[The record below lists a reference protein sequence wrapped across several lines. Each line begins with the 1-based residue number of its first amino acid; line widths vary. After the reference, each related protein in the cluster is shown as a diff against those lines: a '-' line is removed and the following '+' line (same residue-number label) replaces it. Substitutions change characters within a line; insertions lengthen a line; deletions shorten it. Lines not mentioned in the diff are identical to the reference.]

1 MMIIIRSTSKRRK
14 ENTSSDDEGLIAFFM
29 SMKGNKNAFKRVK
42 KCSLSSSIFLLRE
55 RERKTKVNE

>member
-42 KCSLSSSIFLLRE
+42 KCSLSSSIFYCARE
-55 RERKTKVNE
+55 SKVNE